1 MRLARAAAAA
11 AALLAAA
18 APAQAHT
25 VIEGVSGFP
34 GGLLH
39 PLLVPAHALLL
50 VTLGLLAGAQ
60 TAEQRRILMPLFPLA
75 LIAAVVLIILA
86 FAYDSQSTV
95 LWLCALNGA
104 LLALAWPLPLVVP
117 AVLIAAGGIALML
130 DSVPALLS
138 VQDTLSAL
146 SGTAFSAL
154 AVFTLFAALS
164 ARTTQ
169 PWQTTGRRIVGSW
182 AAASAVLV
190 LALRFVK

>member
-1 MRLARAAAAA
+1 MRLARSALAATASF
-11 AALLAAA
+11 AA

-60 TAEQRRILMPLFPLA
+60 GKDRRRILVPLFPLA
-75 LIAAVVLIILA
+75 LIAAVMLIVSA
-86 FAYDSQSTV
+86 FAYDSQIAI
-95 LWLCALNGA
+95 LWLAAISGA
-104 LLALAWPLPLVVP
+104 LLALGWPLPLVIP
-117 AVLIAAGGIALML
+117 ATLIVAGAIALML

-138 VQDTLSAL
+138 VRDTLSAL
-146 SGTAFSAL
+146 NGTAFSAL
-154 AVFTLFAALS
+154 VLFTLSAILS
-164 ARTTQ
+164 ARAAR
-169 PWQTTGRRIVGSW
+169 PWQIAGRRIVGSW
-182 AAASAVLV
+182 ATASAILV